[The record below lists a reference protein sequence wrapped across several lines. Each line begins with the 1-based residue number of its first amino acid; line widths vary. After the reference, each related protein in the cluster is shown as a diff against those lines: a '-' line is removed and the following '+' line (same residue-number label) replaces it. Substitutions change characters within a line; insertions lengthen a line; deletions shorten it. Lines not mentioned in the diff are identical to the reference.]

1 MGAPTSSGTHTLPAS
16 TPPSDLTESATTET
30 IDSTT
35 RSPARWA
42 RSTSST
48 RGMVDDPQMSAKA
61 TEAPLP
67 SAEDLVQS
75 STSATRSALTA
86 MASVSAFLKQL
97 STTPAAI
104 PAPAPIN
111 TSRFTTNALRKVP
124 PKVPEK
130 VSVRA
135 DGDIILMEDMRHM
148 FMDIKL
154 SMSIIYLSYLTNY
167 NLKRENNK
175 YLK

>member
-1 MGAPTSSGTHTLPAS
+1 MG
-16 TPPSDLTESATTET
+16 PPSDLTESATTAT

-48 RGMVDDPQMSAKA
+48 RGMVDAHQKSAKA
-61 TEAPLP
+61 TTAPLP

-75 STSATRSALTA
+75 STSARRSALTA
-86 MASVSAFLKQL
+86 MASVSAFLKRL

-130 VSVRA
+130 SMRA
-135 DGDIILMEDMRHM
+135 DGDMPDMVDIIED
-148 FMDIKL
+148 IEL
-154 SMSIIYLSYLTNY
+154 SISIIYLSYLTNY
-167 NLKRENNK
+167 NLKRENS
-175 YLK
+175 